1 MRTIACAP
9 RSACLALP
17 RPIPPPPP
25 PPAQH
30 IWNPPTDAVP
40 LKTMPLRT
48 PPSAVGARPTRSGP
62 SVSESVHHASPTDT
76 ATAPA
81 GPAVSARGCIG
92 PLRVLSTSGLA
103 GLRRLLARWLRRSSA
118 WRGTANYL
126 AARPTM
132 PGTAVHSVHSVW
144 YNTASAARSRHE
156 QPWPTGDCRHTV
168 QPCTTDGTDESGP
181 ACPLLCRFT
190 YQRCTR
196 GTPIH

>member
-17 RPIPPPPP
+17 RPIPPPP

-62 SVSESVHHASPTDT
+62 SVSESVHHARRRQ
-76 ATAPA
+76 ALRRRPA

-92 PLRVLSTSGLA
+92 PTARTKHERPGGAPPLTRALVATQQRMSRHGKLSCGTAYHARHRSTLSMVQHSIRRA
-103 GLRRLLARWLRRSSA
+103 QPARAAMADRRL
-118 WRGTANYL
+118 
-126 AARPTM
+126 PT
-132 PGTAVHSVHSVW
+132 H
-144 YNTASAARSRHE
+144 SAALHDRRHRRVRPGVSFALPIYLPALLE
-156 QPWPTGDCRHTV
+156 V
-168 QPCTTDGTDESGP
+168 YSGP
-181 ACPLLCRFT
+181 LA
-190 YQRCTR
+190 
-196 GTPIH
+196 